1 MLILFK
7 CASEDSWGSRGLQ
20 VLIGLGCLVSSC
32 FGALGFGFGLRGFGL
47 WALGLRGFM
56 ASGSRW
62 TRAFIQVMGVM
73 I

>member
-1 MLILFK
+1 MDALLLDVVMYLVMTLYSGVDW
-7 CASEDSWGSRGLQ
+7 ASG
-20 VLIGLGCLVSSC
+20 
-32 FGALGFGFGLRGFGL
+32 FGASGFEALGFGFRASGF
-47 WALGLRGFM
+47 RGFM